1 MRTLFG
7 TTAAA
12 SLALAISFG
21 SMSSQRNE
29 SASEPDTCRSIVK
42 RYIEE
47 TRGWAVSQYTL
58 KEEPVEVGLPGYEVM
73 FLDDLKAPPPKEL
86 LSFHVDLGPACTRVV
101 RELGYQ

>member
-7 TTAAA
+7 TTTAA
-12 SLALAISFG
+12 SLALALSFG

-29 SASEPDTCRSIVK
+29 STSQPDTCRSIVK

-47 TRGWAVSQYTL
+47 TRGWTVSQYTV
-58 KEEPVEVGLPGYEVM
+58 KEEAVEVGLPGYEVM
-73 FLDDLKAPPPKEL
+73 FLDDLTVPPPEEL
-86 LSFHVDLGPACTRVV
+86 LSFHVELDPACMRVV